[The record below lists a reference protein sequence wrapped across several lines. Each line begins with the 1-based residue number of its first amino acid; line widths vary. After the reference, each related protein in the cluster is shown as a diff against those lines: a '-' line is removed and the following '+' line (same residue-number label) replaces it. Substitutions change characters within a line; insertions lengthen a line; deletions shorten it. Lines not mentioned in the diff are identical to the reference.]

1 VDKHPDKT
9 FVGRMVSG
17 FAFLGDHLKPSLQ
30 IGKANA
36 QQTAKEAIPP
46 PINISPEDDTA
57 QPVGLTVEMRV
68 AKKTDKRFV
77 SSRTCLCCL
86 LCLREK
92 QASDALTGDS
102 RRIFLNVAA

>member
-1 VDKHPDKT
+1 
-9 FVGRMVSG
+9 MVSG

-30 IGKANA
+30 LGKADA